1 MDANKGCLKTIDCGG
16 NVSRM
21 LSFPIAKSQIW
32 SCKTCKAKIRLAI
45 TEVSKSLNK
54 TGAELRA
61 VSKLPSEFCN
71 QCIINKCDD
80 LLLRL

>member
-1 MDANKGCLKTIDCGG
+1 MDANEGSLKPIDCGG

-21 LSFPIAKSQIW
+21 LSFPIAKSKIW
-32 SCKTCKAKIRLAI
+32 SCKAKIRQAI

-54 TGAELRA
+54 KGAELRA

-71 QCIINKCDD
+71 QCIINKCDN